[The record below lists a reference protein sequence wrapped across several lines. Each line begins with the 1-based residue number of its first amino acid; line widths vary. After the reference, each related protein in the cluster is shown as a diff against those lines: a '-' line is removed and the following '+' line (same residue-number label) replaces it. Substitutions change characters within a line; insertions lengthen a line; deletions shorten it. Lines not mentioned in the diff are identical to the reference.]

1 MRFGFLDLETNLVLD
16 LETNLVLD
24 LETNLVLDLE
34 TNLVLVTGDLF
45 VLGIYCTG
53 KCGRLDA
60 PSFSLDPLFVEC
72 DLVYFILIL
81 YL

>member
-53 KCGRLDA
+53 DN
-60 PSFSLDPLFVEC
+60 
-72 DLVYFILIL
+72 III
-81 YL
+81 

>member
-1 MRFGFLDLETNLVLD
+1 MRFGFLD

-53 KCGRLDA
+53 DN
-60 PSFSLDPLFVEC
+60 
-72 DLVYFILIL
+72 III
-81 YL
+81 